1 MSFQFSVDN
10 VQPPSISEN
19 EPVKVTW
26 TVLAGEI
33 HEPRSLVVTL
43 LTDDARLILLDPKT
57 QESPPEWTVTV
68 QPGQKV
74 TKTWQV
80 VLQRRKGLIDEQ
92 SRDGSGSPF
101 YLLGRL
107 RHDSEVLATAMGV
120 EVEFQGLARRT
131 QQRIFNT

>member
-10 VQPPSISEN
+10 VQPASIAEN

-26 TVLAGEI
+26 TILAGEI
-33 HEPRSLVVTL
+33 GEPRSLVVTL
-43 LTDDARLILLDPKT
+43 LTDDARLQLMDLKS
-57 QESPPEWTVTV
+57 QESPPEWSVTV
-68 QPGQKV
+68 QPGQKL
-74 TKTWQV
+74 TKTFQV

-107 RHDSEVLATAMGV
+107 RHDSEILANSGGV
-120 EVEFQGLARRT
+120 EVEFQGLSRRT
-131 QQRIFNT
+131 QQRIFS